1 MRLSVGYKTSSFLK
15 VYMDLFDYRIKEVSM
30 QNALSDYVTPVGYR
44 SSYKGV
50 PFGRYAEVLPFIDF
64 TKYYV
69 MFRGPRPCRSQA
81 STRKRDAK
89 AFDVYMRS
97 ARDTYELRTEREAFQ
112 RGVEWANN
120 RSH

>member
-1 MRLSVGYKTSSFLK
+1 MEYRLKEISMCQILEDYQAPAGFRSSF
-15 VYMDLFDYRIKEVSM
+15 
-30 QNALSDYVTPVGYR
+30 
-44 SSYKGV
+44 KGV
-50 PFGRYAEVLPFIDF
+50 PFGRYAEVLPYIDF

-69 MFRGPRPCRSQA
+69 MFRGPRPSRAQS

-97 ARDTYELRTEREAFQ
+97 ARDTNILRTEREAFM
-112 RGVEWANN
+112 RGVRWANN

>member
-1 MRLSVGYKTSSFLK
+1 MKLDYQQKE
-15 VYMDLFDYRIKEVSM
+15 DLMKMIFAKW
-30 QNALSDYVTPVGYR
+30 QAPANFR

-50 PFGRYAEVLPFIDF
+50 PMDNYDGIKQFIDF

-69 MFRGPRPCRSQA
+69 MFRGPRPSFHQS

-97 ARDTYELRTEREAFQ
+97 NRDVQLIRTEREAFA
-112 RGVEWANN
+112 RGVHWANA

>member
-15 VYMDLFDYRIKEVSM
+15 VYMDLFDYRLKEVSM
-30 QNALSDYVTPVGYR
+30 QNALSDYVTPVGFR

-50 PFGRYAEVLPFIDF
+50 PFGRYAEVLPYIDF

-69 MFRGPRPCRSQA
+69 MFRGPRPSRAQS

-97 ARDTYELRTEREAFQ
+97 ARDTNILRTEREAFQ

>member
-1 MRLSVGYKTSSFLK
+1 MNYQFKEAKMQEHLR
-15 VYMDLFDYRIKEVSM
+15 DYE
-30 QNALSDYVTPVGYR
+30 TPQGYR

-50 PFGRYAEVLPFIDF
+50 PYAFYGLLKPYIDY

-69 MFRGPRPCRSQA
+69 MFRGPRPNRAQS

-97 ARDTYELRTEREAFQ
+97 AHDTSRLRIEREAFQ
-112 RGVEWANN
+112 RGVQWANN
-120 RSH
+120 RSN

>member
-1 MRLSVGYKTSSFLK
+1 MKLDYKQKEDLMRMVFAKWESPIGF
-15 VYMDLFDYRIKEVSM
+15 
-30 QNALSDYVTPVGYR
+30 R
-44 SSYKGV
+44 SSYKSV
-50 PFGRYAEVLPFIDF
+50 PMDNYDGIKMFIDF

-69 MFRGPRPCRSQA
+69 MFRGPRPSRAQS

-97 ARDTYELRTEREAFQ
+97 ARDTMLLRTEREAFQ
-112 RGVEWANN
+112 RGVHWANA

>member
-1 MRLSVGYKTSSFLK
+1 MDYQVKEAVMR
-15 VYMDLFDYRIKEVSM
+15 D
-30 QNALSDYVTPVGYR
+30 ALLDYVTPVGYR

-50 PFGRYAEVLPFIDF
+50 PFGRYAELLPYIDF

-69 MFRGPRPCRSQA
+69 MFRGPRNRGAS

-97 ARDTYELRTEREAFQ
+97 ARDTYELRTEREAFY
-112 RGVEWANN
+112 RGVQWANN